1 MSWKRGTYASIRGKM
16 QPGDIIAFAGKKP
29 VSDAIKL
36 FTNSNVSHVGIVLHS
51 ELVGDETAQPNRRVR
66 VAEATAEG
74 VQFSRLSHLEEAYEG
89 ELWWLPLSDE
99 ARRKLDK
106 QKLIDFLLDQEGK
119 PYDYGQAVKAAID
132 GILDVLGPTANRED
146 FDKFFCSELV
156 VAALEKAGVLGQINA
171 SEVLPIE
178 LCQFNLYKEKYVQF
192 KGSDDIKIRG
202 FNSIDLSRWED

>member
-1 MSWKRGTYASIRGKM
+1 MAWKRGTYASIRCKM

-29 VSDAIKL
+29 VSEAIKL

-51 ELVGDETAQPNRRVR
+51 ELVGYDTAQPNRRVR

-74 VQFSRLSHLEEAYEG
+74 VQFTRLSQFEEAYEG

-106 QKLIDFLLDQEGK
+106 QKLIDFLLEQEGK
-119 PYDYGQAVKAAID
+119 PYDYSDAVKAAVD
-132 GILDVLGPTANRED
+132 GILEALGFTANRED

-156 VAALEKAGVLGQINA
+156 VAALEKAGVLGPINA
-171 SEVLPIE
+171 SEVIPIE
-178 LCQFNLYKEKYVQF
+178 LCKFKLYKEKYVQF
-192 KGSDDIKIRG
+192 KGGDDIKIHG
-202 FNSIDLSRWED
+202 FNSMDLSRWED

>member
-1 MSWKRGTYASIRGKM
+1 MSWKRGTYASIRCKM

-29 VSDAIKL
+29 VSDTIKL

-51 ELVGDETAQPNRRVR
+51 ELVGDDTAQPNRRVR
-66 VAEATAEG
+66 VADATAEG
-74 VQFSRLSHLEEAYEG
+74 VQFTRLSQLEEAYEG

-106 QKLIDFLLDQEGK
+106 QKLIDFLLEHEGK

-132 GILDVLGPTANRED
+132 GILDALGPTANREN

-156 VAALEKAGVLGQINA
+156 IAALEKAGVLGPINA
-171 SEVLPIE
+171 SEVIPIQ
-178 LCQFNLYKEKYVQF
+178 LCQFKLYKEKYVQF
-192 KGSDDIKIRG
+192 KGDDDIKIHG
-202 FNSIDLSRWED
+202 FNSMNLSRWED